1 MIKIEPKYQIGEEV
15 YFVSPEFCCK
25 TKILDIAECVGNVKK
40 IKYFMYKL
48 DLTSPGLYCYMK
60 NCVQIEDEEMYG
72 SEDWPECFDRY
83 DCDEEFIK
91 PDDFGWILECGIVR
105 SEEEAI
111 KYFEEVQ
118 EYFYMYS
125 SRREEV

>member
-1 MIKIEPKYQIGEEV
+1 
-15 YFVSPEFCCK
+15 
-25 TKILDIAECVGNVKK
+25 
-40 IKYFMYKL
+40 MYKL
-48 DLTSPGLYCYMK
+48 DLTSPCLYCYMK

-72 SEDWPECFDRY
+72 SEDWPECFDGY
-83 DCDEEFIK
+83 DCDEEFIE